1 MSWSST
7 NNTKLIFPQDDKLLG
22 EINYMNMAVLLG
34 MQETDFLA
42 CRWQCLEMMDCTYF
56 LKCPRGIDQFLKY

>member
-1 MSWSST
+1 MSWSLT

-34 MQETDFLA
+34 MQETDFFSLSMA
-42 CRWQCLEMMDCTYF
+42 VFRDDGLHIL
-56 LKCPRGIDQFLKY
+56 LKMSVWD

>member
-7 NNTKLIFPQDDKLLG
+7 NNTKLIFPQNDKLLG

-34 MQETDFLA
+34 MQGTDFL
-42 CRWQCLEMMDCTYF
+42 
-56 LKCPRGIDQFLKY
+56 KY